1 MNNSENIDQEIQ
13 KKKGIPLFTK
23 FPSAQRFSFFL
34 LAIILTLFILIEA
47 KLFLYPL
54 ALAVLFAYL
63 LYPIANFLEMHRF
76 PRLLAILISV
86 LIFLA
91 IVGSVGIL
99 IYKRVMGFI
108 GDFPGFRDKAL
119 QNIDVLEQQLS
130 LLFGNIDVNIM
141 SFLRERVSGLFDAS
155 SNFMNKAFATTTG
168 TIFRLAILPILIFM
182 FLYYRTKFA
191 YFILKLV
198 PIEKQGIAINALRGV
213 SKVVSRYMGGM
224 STVVIILCI
233 VNSTAFILIGVK
245 YAIIFGFIAG
255 LWSFIP
261 YFGTIIGY
269 SFPFLFSLLTSDNPQ
284 IALKIFISY
293 LIVHLMENYILTPN
307 IVGSA
312 VKINA
317 FVIILGMIAAGMV
330 WGFPG
335 MFVIVPFLAMV
346 KVISEHVP
354 TLHAYVYLLGT
365 TGVRRHALTGENIRN
380 FIHRMKTRKMQKSEK
395 N

>member
-1 MNNSENIDQEIQ
+1 MENSEHFDQEMQ
-13 KKKGIPLFTK
+13 KRKGIPLFSR

-34 LAIILTLFILIEA
+34 LAIILTLFVLIEA
-47 KLFLYPL
+47 KLFLYPI

-63 LYPIANFLEMHRF
+63 LYPIANFLEKHRF

-91 IVGSVGIL
+91 IVGAVAVL
-99 IYKRVMGFI
+99 IYKRVIGFI

-119 QNIDVLEQQLS
+119 QNIDILEKQLG

-141 SFLRERVSGLFDAS
+141 AFLRTRVSGLFDAS
-155 SNFMNKAFATTTG
+155 SDFLNRVFTTTTG
-168 TIFRLAILPILIFM
+168 TIFRLAVLPIFIFM

-191 YFILKLV
+191 YFVLKLV
-198 PIEKQGIAINALRGV
+198 PVEKQRIAVNALRGV
-213 SKVVSRYMGGM
+213 SKVASRYMGGM

-233 VNSTAFILIGVK
+233 INSIAFILIGVK

-255 LWSFIP
+255 LWSF
-261 YFGTIIGY
+261 
-269 SFPFLFSLLTSDNPQ
+269 FPFFFSLLTSDAPQ
-284 IALKIFISY
+284 IALKILVAY
-293 LIVHLMENYILTPN
+293 LIVHLAENYILTPN
-307 IVGSA
+307 IVGNA

-335 MFVIVPFLAMV
+335 MFVIVPFLAMA

-380 FIHRMKTRKMQKSEK
+380 FIHRMKARKLQKSEK
-395 N
+395 S

>member
-1 MNNSENIDQEIQ
+1 MTDSENFEHDVQR
-13 KKKGIPLFTK
+13 KKGIPLFTR

-34 LAIILTLFILIEA
+34 LAIILTLFVLIQA

-63 LYPIANFLEMHRF
+63 LYPIANFLEKHRV
-76 PRLLAILISV
+76 PRLLAIFVSV
-86 LIFLA
+86 IIFLA
-91 IVGSVGIL
+91 IVGGAVL
-99 IYKRVMGFI
+99 LVYKRVIGFM

-119 QNIDVLEQQLS
+119 NNIDILQNQLN

-141 SFLRERVSGLFDAS
+141 AFLKTRVSGLFDAS
-155 SNFMNKAFATTTG
+155 NDFMNRAFAATTG

-198 PIEKQGIAINALRGV
+198 PIEKQAIAINALRGV
-213 SKVVSRYMGGM
+213 SKVASRYMGGM
-224 STVVIILCI
+224 STVVVILCI
-233 VNSTAFILIGVK
+233 INSSAFILIGVK
-245 YAIIFGFIAG
+245 YAIIFGLIAG

-261 YFGTIIGY
+261 YFGTLIGY
-269 SFPFLFSLLTSDNPQ
+269 SFPLLFSLLTSDTPE
-284 IALKIFISY
+284 IALKILITYF
-293 LIVHLMENYILTPN
+293 IVHLTENYILTPN
-307 IVGSA
+307 IVGNA

-335 MFVIVPFLAMV
+335 MFVVVPFLAMV

-354 TLHAYVYLLGT
+354 SLHAYVYLLGT
-365 TGVRRHALTGENIRN
+365 TGVRRHALTGENIRG
-380 FIHRMKTRKMQKSEK
+380 FIKRIRTRKSQKQ
-395 N
+395 

>member
-1 MNNSENIDQEIQ
+1 MENSENFEQDMQ
-13 KKKGIPLFTK
+13 KMKGIPLFTK

-34 LAIILTLFILIEA
+34 LAIILTLFVLIEA

-63 LYPIANFLEMHRF
+63 LFPAANFLEKHGL
-76 PRLLAILISV
+76 PRLLAILITV
-86 LIFLA
+86 LIFLT
-91 IVGSVGIL
+91 IVGALGIL
-99 IYKRVMGFI
+99 IYKRLVGFI
-108 GDFPGFRDKAL
+108 GDFPGFREKAL
-119 QNIDVLEQQLS
+119 QNIDFLEKQLS

-141 SFLRERVSGLFDAS
+141 AFLKSRVSGLFDAS
-155 SNFMNKAFATTTG
+155 SDFINKALATTTG
-168 TIFRLAILPILIFM
+168 TVFRLAVLPIFIFM

-198 PIEKQGIAINALRGV
+198 PVEKRRIAINALRGV
-213 SKVVSRYMGGM
+213 SKVASRYMGGM

-233 VNSTAFILIGVK
+233 INSIAFILIGVK

-269 SFPFLFSLLTSDNPQ
+269 SFPFFFSLLTSDTPQ
-284 IALKIFISY
+284 IAFKILVAY
-293 LIVHLMENYILTPN
+293 LIVHLTENYILTPN
-307 IVGSA
+307 IVGNA

-335 MFVIVPFLAMV
+335 MFVIVPLLAMV
-346 KVISEHVP
+346 RVVSDHVP

-380 FIHRMKTRKMQKSEK
+380 FIRKMKARKSRKSEK

>member
-1 MNNSENIDQEIQ
+1 MTNPKNIDHNLQ
-13 KKKGIPLFTK
+13 KKKGIPLFAR

-34 LAIILTLFILIEA
+34 LAIILTLFVLIEA

-63 LYPIANFLEMHRF
+63 LYPISKFLEKHSF
-76 PRLLAILISV
+76 PRLLAVFISV
-86 LIFLA
+86 VIFLA
-91 IVGSVGIL
+91 IVGFAIIL

-119 QNIDVLEQQLS
+119 SNIDIIDNQLS
-130 LLFGNIDVNIM
+130 LLFGNNIDVNIKA
-141 SFLRERVSGLFDAS
+141 FLKARVTGLFDAS
-155 SNFMNKAFATTTG
+155 NNFMNKAFTATTG

-198 PIEKQGIAINALRGV
+198 PDEKQAIAINALRGV
-213 SKVVSRYMGGM
+213 SKVASRYMGGM

-233 VNSTAFILIGVK
+233 VNSSVFMMIGIK
-245 YAIIFGFIAG
+245 YAIIFGLIAG

-269 SFPFLFSLLTSDNPQ
+269 SFPFLFSLLTSDTPQ
-284 IALKIFISY
+284 IALKILITYF
-293 LIVHLMENYILTPN
+293 IVHLIENYILTPN
-307 IVGSA
+307 IVGNA

-335 MFVIVPFLAMV
+335 MFVVVPFLAMI

-354 TLHAYVYLLGT
+354 SLHAYVYLLGT
-365 TGVRRHALTGENIRN
+365 TGVRRHALTGENIRS
-380 FIHRMKTRKMQKSEK
+380 FIQRMKSRKSQKQ
-395 N
+395 